1 MITKDA
7 MVFWNPWWSGQA
19 NWLRAS
25 KRESLPVIRKFLK
38 RKEILT
44 ITGVRR
50 SGKTT
55 LFHLLIQ
62 ELLDEGL
69 KPEQILHVNLED
81 PAFRETTIL
90 EVYKSY
96 RDLIHPDGP
105 AYLFLDEVQ
114 QMDDWQRD
122 LRKLQD
128 GFDEIH
134 LAITG
139 SNSSLL
145 KGEYASLLTGRTL
158 MHENHPFS
166 FRECVISRGLLD
178 EFDEHLLLKAKSR
191 LVQLFREYMA
201 FGGFPEVLNEP
212 DPHIKL
218 MLLKEYYTAMVT
230 RDVLA
235 RYPIRQAKKFETATH
250 YFMSAFTGLFSAKK
264 TGDVLGINMHTL
276 EEYLGFLEDVYLMYP
291 VAHFSYSLKQQL
303 TYPRK
308 IYGVDNGMINAVSFR
323 FSEDLGKQLENL
335 AFLEIRRRGCE
346 CYYWKG
352 KKECDFLIKEREKVA
367 QAIQVTWS
375 LKDAAVLKREVAG
388 LMEALTMFD
397 LPGGTILTYDEFD
410 RFDSGG
416 RRIDV
421 LPVWF
426 WMLATRQTCSPS
438 PILEG
443 KP

>member
-7 MVFWNPWWSGQA
+7 LVFWNPWWSGQE

-55 LFHLLIQ
+55 LFHLLIK

-81 PAFRETTIL
+81 PAFRETTLL
-90 EVYKSY
+90 EVYKAY
-96 RDLIHPDGP
+96 RDMIHPDGP

-128 GFDEIH
+128 GFDEIC

-212 DPHIKL
+212 DPHMKL

-335 AFLEIRRRGCE
+335 VFLEIRRRDCE

-352 KKECDFLIKEREKVA
+352 KKECDFLIKERERVS

-388 LMEALTMFD
+388 LMEALTTFD
-397 LPGGTILTYDEFD
+397 LPGGIILTYDEFD
-410 RFDSGG
+410 HIESGG

-426 WMLATRQTCSPS
+426 WMLATRQACSPS